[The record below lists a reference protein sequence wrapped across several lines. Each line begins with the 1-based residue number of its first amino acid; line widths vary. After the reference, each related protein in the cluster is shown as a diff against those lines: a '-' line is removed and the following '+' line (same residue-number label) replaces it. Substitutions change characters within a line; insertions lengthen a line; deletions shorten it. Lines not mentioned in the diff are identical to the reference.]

1 MLHSVRLVHPQP
13 RPRVSRFPFIASCL
27 FNSPARS
34 VPAHNAF
41 SGIYPSRTHDCG
53 ALSASDAEKS
63 VVLAGWI
70 LPERKISNS
79 VSFFSIRDSCG
90 TTQLV
95 VNRDSPQT
103 TRVLDELANVPVES
117 IVLIHGSVRL
127 RPHKAQRKSDRTGE
141 IEVLVKD
148 FTLLNPADHMSMPFL
163 PSDSKNIANEELRAR
178 FRHLDLR
185 RQHLTRNLRRRSRV
199 AQEIRNF
206 LHGEGFIE
214 VETPMLLRSTPEGAR
229 EFLVP
234 TRLSQHELQSSED
247 ARREPQFYSLAQSPQ
262 QPKQL
267 LICSGAIDRYFQIA
281 RCFRD
286 EDGRKDRQPEF
297 TQVDLE
303 MAFVSWGSSTVVL
316 DEVKNSGV
324 SWRIGGQEVRDV
336 IEGLM
341 KRIWTAAV
349 SADQR
354 TDLPIHFPVMKYADA
369 MARFGSDKPDTRFG
383 LEINDMTS
391 LLSPAI
397 SDTISSAGEIVEFL
411 IVRSTDE
418 SFSKAARSCQ
428 SESLDG
434 VEAFR
439 VTENNRSDWL
449 RRSTLLQ
456 KELQAS
462 MPGDA
467 DMSSLNEALGIKAD
481 DLVWVSRRKAVAEG
495 GATRLGRARLRI
507 AQIAEELGS
516 YTPPNEPHLLWITE
530 FPLFT
535 RADDDKN
542 FLAKGRWS
550 SSHHPFTAPMWQDVE
565 KLYSGD
571 IASVRGQ
578 HYDLV
583 LNGVEIGGGSVR
595 VHDPLMQEYIFD
607 KVLQLTEAEKASFG
621 HLLHALRCGAP
632 PHGGI
637 ALGFDRLMAMLC
649 GTQTIRDVIAFPK
662 TGAGTDPFFKSPSA
676 VNDDVLTQYGI
687 RKI

>member
-1 MLHSVRLVHPQP
+1 MT
-13 RPRVSRFPFIASCL
+13 A
-27 FNSPARS
+27 
-34 VPAHNAF
+34 
-41 SGIYPSRTHDCG
+41 
-53 ALSASDAEKS
+53 ALSALPMLRNVSFRT
-63 VVLAGWI
+63 LFIHI
-70 LPERKISNS
+70 LFTNSILHLSCTRKISNS

-103 TRVLDELANVPVES
+103 SRVLDELANVPVES
-117 IVLIHGSVRL
+117 IVLVHGSVRL
-127 RPHKAQRKSDRTGE
+127 RPQKAQRKSDRTGE

-185 RQHLTRNLRRRSRV
+185 RQHLTRNLRRRSRI

-234 TRLSQHELQSSED
+234 TRLSQHELRSHED

-316 DEVKNSGV
+316 DEAKDSGV

-341 KRIWTAAV
+341 KRIWTAAL

-354 TDLPIHFPVMKYADA
+354 ADLPIHFPVMKYADA
-369 MARFGSDKPDTRFG
+369 MAR
-383 LEINDMTS
+383 INDMTS

-397 SDTISSAGEIVEFL
+397 SDTISSAGEIVEFF
-411 IVRSTDE
+411 IVRSTDA

-428 SESLDG
+428 SEDLDG
-434 VEAFR
+434 V
-439 VTENNRSDWL
+439 VWL
-449 RRSTLLQ
+449 
-456 KELQAS
+456 
-462 MPGDA
+462 
-467 DMSSLNEALGIKAD
+467 
-481 DLVWVSRRKAVAEG
+481 
-495 GATRLGRARLRI
+495 
-507 AQIAEELGS
+507 
-516 YTPPNEPHLLWITE
+516 HLLTSI
-530 FPLFT
+530 L
-535 RADDDKN
+535 
-542 FLAKGRWS
+542 L
-550 SSHHPFTAPMWQDVE
+550 DVE
-565 KLYSGD
+565 Y
-571 IASVRGQ
+571 
-578 HYDLV
+578 
-583 LNGVEIGGGSVR
+583 
-595 VHDPLMQEYIFD
+595 
-607 KVLQLTEAEKASFG
+607 
-621 HLLHALRCGAP
+621 
-632 PHGGI
+632 
-637 ALGFDRLMAMLC
+637 
-649 GTQTIRDVIAFPK
+649 
-662 TGAGTDPFFKSPSA
+662 
-676 VNDDVLTQYGI
+676 
-687 RKI
+687 